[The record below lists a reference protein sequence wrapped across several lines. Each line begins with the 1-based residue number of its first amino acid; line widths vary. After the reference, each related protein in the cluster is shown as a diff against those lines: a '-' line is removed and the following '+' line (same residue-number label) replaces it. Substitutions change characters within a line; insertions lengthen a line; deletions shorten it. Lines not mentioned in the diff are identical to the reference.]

1 MDPMTRILSVL
12 TRSTNELADHD
23 DAVLADLDQLARQ
36 ALLNFELASLFDDAS
51 ELDVARRELVAS
63 VLRLSSLLDS
73 WSHSALARR
82 AA

>member
-12 TRSTNELADHD
+12 SRSSHALTHRD
-23 DAVLADLDQLARQ
+23 DAMLADLDQLARQ
-36 ALLNFELASLFDDAS
+36 ALLNFELASLFDVPS
-51 ELDVARRELVAS
+51 ELDVARRELVAAIF
-63 VLRLSSLLDS
+63 RLSSLLDS